1 MQLALGPYKKKKKK
15 KQRAGARILEGKGGK
30 QGIV

>member
-1 MQLALGPYKKKKKK
+1 MQLALGTYKKKK